1 MVTGRRKTVLVNQNR
16 MSHQRKLD
24 LAWTRADLAS
34 ILVLLIMST
43 AWFGWCSTRS
53 RIEFTDQP
61 IAQMQRVMSA
71 ADRIDPN
78 KASAASMVRLRGIGT
93 KRAQAIIDFREKHRD
108 EPFKTPNDLTKINGI
123 GLGTVRGIASYLSLP
138 E

>member
-1 MVTGRRKTVLVNQNR
+1 
-16 MSHQRKLD
+16 
-24 LAWTRADLAS
+24 
-34 ILVLLIMST
+34 MST